1 MQHRAAAAPTR
12 RWGFVCALAR
22 TWQTVE
28 GQALPDLGPQRPRTY
43 AQRPRVP
50 RLAGAPG
57 GKTFWSLRHRRWLR
71 PLGDVTVVRREKGR
85 TVGPNPPQILVTT
98 RDAWTPRQ
106 VGGADPRSGPVEQ
119 SHRALKTAL
128 GLGAPHVGREAG
140 RIEQA
145 FGMAVL
151 AYGLRIR
158 VCHRDLLPGKPWSVA
173 QLQHACRWRV
183 IPNQVE
189 HHTKAKRGKGCKAA
203 SYMAFAE

>member
-71 PLGDVTVVRREKGR
+71 PLGDVTVVRRKKGR

-140 RIEQA
+140 RIEPCLWHGSAGVWVADPCVPSGPPPWQA
-145 FGMAVL
+145 MECRSAAACLSL
-151 AYGLRIR
+151 A
-158 VCHRDLLPGKPWSVA
+158 RDPQPSGAPYQGEAGKR
-173 QLQHACRWRV
+173 L
-183 IPNQVE
+183 
-189 HHTKAKRGKGCKAA
+189 
-203 SYMAFAE
+203 

>member
-57 GKTFWSLRHRRWLR
+57 GKTFWSLRHRRWLW

-140 RIEQA
+140 RIKLTSSGRTRA
-145 FGMAVL
+145 L
-151 AYGLRIR
+151 ARCI
-158 VCHRDLLPGKPWSVA
+158 PWSRRCI
-173 QLQHACRWRV
+173 LDTPSWACRQY
-183 IPNQVE
+183 IPREIWPPRQR
-189 HHTKAKRGKGCKAA
+189 HQRGLH
-203 SYMAFAE
+203 